1 MTLLCKSLRAGRPM
15 PEMPFERLLLEL
27 ELVLEFTR
35 HGLSSSLSRTVMVLV
50 VSTVRIIVGRPID
63 DPGLLDD
70 GLASSF
76 LAVVVVVVD
85 DLLVVSTFL
94 AIPFLSAVDETD
106 VTLLDVVD
114 RVDTGSAVLRLE
126 IGVVGRL
133 LDDTTGRLIPV
144 VLTDESSTFSD

>member
-1 MTLLCKSLRAGRPM
+1 M
-15 PEMPFERLLLEL
+15 PEMPFERLLEL

-70 GLASSF
+70 GLPSSF

-114 RVDTGSAVLRLE
+114 RVETGSAVLRLE

>member
-1 MTLLCKSLRAGRPM
+1 M

-85 DLLVVSTFL
+85 DLLLVVSTFL

-114 RVDTGSAVLRLE
+114 RVETGSAVLRLE

>member
-1 MTLLCKSLRAGRPM
+1 M

-76 LAVVVVVVD
+76 LAVVAVVVVD
-85 DLLVVSTFL
+85 DLFTLVVSTFL
-94 AIPFLSAVDETD
+94 AIPFLSAVDETE

-114 RVDTGSAVLRLE
+114 RVETGSAVLRLE